1 VRRLAAASLGALLAY
16 GFPQPSTLAQTTAVR
31 FERVNIA
38 AGLDFTHTNGASAE
52 KYLVETMGSGG
63 AFLDFDNDGWLD
75 VFLVDGGSF
84 ADARTDARAGHRLF
98 RNRGNG
104 TFDDVTAESGLRRS
118 AYGMGACAGDVDN
131 DGRTDLYITS
141 AGAAALYRNTAAGFV
156 DVTAAAGA
164 GSASWGTSCGFLDAD
179 RDGHLDLFV
188 TNYLDAG
195 RANNRFCGD
204 SNKRLRVYCHPL
216 VYQPQASTLYRG
228 DGKGRFTDVS
238 TRSGIAKFRGN
249 GLGVAIADYDDDGW
263 PDVFVAND
271 AVPNFL
277 FHNESASLK
286 PRAEADRILFSEVA
300 LASGVAVARDGKPRA
315 GMGTDFGDYDG
326 DGRLDLVV
334 TNHEFETHS
343 LFHNEGQGLFAD
355 ATVEAGLSAATR
367 PFVGFGAVFFDY
379 DNDTRL
385 DLAIVNGHVVDNTA
399 LVRPGSSHAQRRLL
413 FNNRPL
419 GVAQGA
425 PSRVEGRG
433 GRFVETGSQ
442 SGFDVASVGRTVIA
456 GDIDNDGDLDLLVT
470 NNGGAADLLR
480 NDGGSRQN
488 ALVLKLIGSTA
499 NRDGLGARVRAVV
512 GSAPQVR
519 EVKSGTSYL
528 GQSDLRLHFGLGSA
542 TRVDRL
548 EIRWPG
554 GRTEPLSA
562 IAANQIVTIREGEGI
577 VDRKPFARGR

>member
-1 VRRLAAASLGALLAY
+1 MRRLAVASLGAVLVFGL
-16 GFPQPSTLAQTTAVR
+16 PQRPTLAQTAGVR
-31 FERVNIA
+31 FEKVNA
-38 AGLDFTHTNGASAE
+38 AAELDFTHTNGASAE
-52 KYLVETMGSGG
+52 KYLVETMGSGA

-75 VFLVDGGSF
+75 MFLVDGGSF
-84 ADARTDARAGHRLF
+84 ADARIAARAQHRLF

-104 TFDDVTAESGLRRS
+104 TFEDVTAKSGLRHG

-131 DGRTDLYITS
+131 DGRTDLFITS
-141 AGAAALYRNTAAGFV
+141 AGADALYRNTAAGFV
-156 DVTAAAGA
+156 DITAAAGV
-164 GSASWGTSCGFLDAD
+164 GSALWGTSCGFLDAD
-179 RDGHLDLFV
+179 RDGNLDLFV

-195 RANNRFCGD
+195 RTNNRFCGD
-204 SNKRLRVYCHPL
+204 PDKRFRVYCHPL
-216 VYQPQASTLYRG
+216 VYQPQTSMLYRG

-238 TRSGIAKFRGN
+238 AGSGIGKVRGN

-277 FHNESASLK
+277 FHNDSVSQK

-300 LASGVAVARDGKPRA
+300 LASGVAVARDGRPRA
-315 GMGTDFGDYDG
+315 GMGTDFGDING

-343 LFHNEGQGLFAD
+343 LFRNEGQGLFAD

-413 FNNRPL
+413 FHNRPF
-419 GVAQGA
+419 GVAQ
-425 PSRVEGRG
+425 V
-433 GRFVETGSQ
+433 GRFVETGGQ
-442 SGFDVASVGRTVIA
+442 SGFDTAGVGRAVIA
-456 GDIDNDGDLDLLVT
+456 GDVDNDGDLDLLVT

-480 NDGGSRQN
+480 NEGGSRRN
-488 ALVLKLIGSTA
+488 ALLVKLTGSTS
-499 NRDGLGARVRAVV
+499 NRDSLGARVRAVA
-512 GSAPQVR
+512 GSVSQVR

-542 TRVDRL
+542 ARADRL
-548 EIRWPG
+548 EIRWPN
-554 GRTEPLSA
+554 GRTESIGA
-562 IAANQIVTIREGEGI
+562 VAANQIVTIREGQGI
-577 VDRKPFARGR
+577 VDRRPFARGR